1 MASFAVGDVV
11 DCLADAGAA
20 WAPYRVARVRPDR
33 RVDLFSADGARLHR
47 VDPRRLRRR
56 GTAAATTTDTPRA
69 RGPASADATTPDAE
83 ASRDGA
89 SPRAAG
95 RRGTLRRRGG
105 PGRASRA
112 ARSCWTASGAAAP

>member
-11 DCLADAGAA
+11 DCLADTGAA

-33 RVDLFSADGARLHR
+33 RVDLFSADGGARLHR

-69 RGPASADATTPDAE
+69 RGPAS
-83 ASRDGA
+83 
-89 SPRAAG
+89 
-95 RRGTLRRRGG
+95 
-105 PGRASRA
+105 
-112 ARSCWTASGAAAP
+112 C

>member
-1 MASFAVGDVV
+1 MASFAVGDAV
-11 DCLADAGAA
+11 DCLAAAGAA

-69 RGPASADATTPDAE
+69 MLLSTTMSAAVPPCN
-83 ASRDGA
+83 GMWC
-89 SPRAAG
+89 G
-95 RRGTLRRRGG
+95 M
-105 PGRASRA
+105 
-112 ARSCWTASGAAAP
+112 